1 MPVPLRNGMTTDA
14 AVTDDEAVVRLA
26 FALFAVQAGFH
37 GFTASLP
44 VALAGAGVSDPE
56 IGLIVGVASLVQ
68 IPAAFLAGVIVDRVG
83 GLRVIAVGGLAYL
96 VGCGIFLLPGVE
108 PGGPAAPF
116 LVARFCQ
123 GLGLAGTLPAAMS
136 LVPRLV
142 DPERQ
147 GLGLAFVG
155 SAHNLTMV
163 TMPPISLAILAAT
176 SLHGVALGMI
186 GVVVG
191 GLALIFL
198 VPFDFRR
205 GRDRPDPDP
214 DAPPEPVARRR
225 LGFAFRRSW
234 APLVSMVV
242 LFIAYWGLVVAYL
255 PQRAVAAG
263 ADIGLFFAADGLAV
277 LIFRVPTGWLADRMA
292 AVVLIVAGLAT
303 TAVSIVML
311 TLPLTTPI
319 LLVAGAI
326 GGAGGGLAMTPIL
339 VELSRR
345 SSDADRGSAFSSFS
359 AALASALVLGSIGG
373 GPVVETLGFE
383 AAMWIGC
390 AAVGVAVIVA
400 LADPRLRTSPGRRMG
415 AASRA

>member
-1 MPVPLRNGMTTDA
+1 MHSNPAVRLRNGMTTA
-14 AVTDDEAVVRLA
+14 ADVTDDATVVRLA
-26 FALFAVQAGFH
+26 FALFAIQSGFH

-44 VALAGAGVSDPE
+44 VALAGAGVSDAE
-56 IGLIVGVASLVQ
+56 IGLIVGIASLVQ
-68 IPAAFLAGVIVDRVG
+68 IPAAFVAGVIVDRVG

-108 PGGPAAPF
+108 PRGSAVPF

-123 GLGLAGTLPAAMS
+123 GLGIAGTLPAAMS

-142 DPERQ
+142 DRDRQ
-147 GLGLAFVG
+147 GIGLAFVG

-163 TMPPISLAILAAT
+163 TMPPVSLAILAAT
-176 SLHGVALGMI
+176 SLHGVAMAMI

-198 VPFDFRR
+198 RPFDL
-205 GRDRPDPDP
+205 DRFEI
-214 DAPPEPVARRR
+214 DAGLAQAGSVARRR

-234 APLVSMVV
+234 TPLIAIVV
-242 LFIAYWGLVVAYL
+242 LFIAYWGVVVAYL

-263 ADIGLFFAADGLAV
+263 ADVGLFFAADGLAV
-277 LIFRVPTGWLADRMA
+277 LLFRVPTGWLADRMA

-303 TAVSIVML
+303 TAVSIVLL

-319 LLVAGAI
+319 LVVAGAI

-359 AALASALVLGSIGG
+359 AALASALVIGSIGG
-373 GPVVETLGFE
+373 APVVETLGFE
-383 AAMWIGC
+383 VALWIGC
-390 AAVGVAVIVA
+390 AAVGVGILVA
-400 LADPRLRTSPGRRMG
+400 LADPRLRASGGRVG

>member
-1 MPVPLRNGMTTDA
+1 MPLRNKVTDGGP
-14 AVTDDEAVVRLA
+14 VTDDADVVRLA

-44 VALAGAGVSDPE
+44 VALAGAGVSDAE

-96 VGCGIFLLPGVE
+96 AGCGIFLLPGVE
-108 PGGPAAPF
+108 PGGSAAPF

-123 GLGLAGTLPAAMS
+123 GLGIAGTLPAAMS

-142 DPERQ
+142 DRDRQ
-147 GLGLAFVG
+147 GVGLAFVG

-163 TMPPISLAILAAT
+163 TMPPVSLAILAAT
-176 SLHGVALGMI
+176 SLQGVALAMI
-186 GVVVG
+186 AVVVG

-198 VPFDFRR
+198 MPFDLDRFVA
-205 GRDRPDPDP
+205 RDAALVPT
-214 DAPPEPVARRR
+214 EPVARRR

-234 APLVSMVV
+234 SPLIAMVV
-242 LFIAYWGLVVAYL
+242 LFIAYWGVVVAYL

-263 ADIGLFFAADGLAV
+263 ADVGLFFAADGLAV
-277 LIFRVPTGWLADRMA
+277 LLFRVPTGWLADRMA

-319 LLVAGAI
+319 LIAAGAI
-326 GGAGGGLAMTPIL
+326 GGAGGGMAMTPIL

-359 AALASALVLGSIGG
+359 AALASALVIGSIGG
-373 GPVVETLGFE
+373 APVVETLGFE
-383 AAMWIGC
+383 AALWIGC
-390 AAVGVAVIVA
+390 AAVGVGVIVA
-400 LADPRLRTSPGRRMG
+400 LADARLRTSGGRVR

>member
-1 MPVPLRNGMTTDA
+1 MGSREGMTA
-14 AVTDDEAVVRLA
+14 IGLLTDDDGVVRLA

-44 VALAGAGVSDPE
+44 VALAGAGVPDPQ
-56 IGLIVGVASLVQ
+56 IGLIVGVAALVQ
-68 IPAAFLAGVIVDRVG
+68 IPAAFLAGVVVDRVG
-83 GLRVIAVGGLAYL
+83 GLRVIAIGGLAYL

-108 PGGPAAPF
+108 PGGSALPF
-116 LVARFCQ
+116 LMARFCQ
-123 GLGLAGTLPAAMS
+123 GLGVAGTLPAAMS

-147 GLGLAFVG
+147 GVGLAFVG

-176 SLHGVALGMI
+176 SLHGVAAAMI
-186 GVVVG
+186 AVVVG

-198 VPFDFRR
+198 VPFDFHRVR
-205 GRDRPDPDP
+205 GRDELGGLPGS
-214 DAPPEPVARRR
+214 VARRR
-225 LGFAFRRSW
+225 FGFAFRRSW
-234 APLVSMVV
+234 APLIVMVV

-277 LIFRVPTGWLADRMA
+277 LVFRVPTGWLADRMA

-303 TAVSIVML
+303 TAVSIVLL

-319 LLVAGAI
+319 LLAAGAI

-359 AALASALVLGSIGG
+359 AALASALVIGSIGG
-373 GPVVETLGFE
+373 APVVETLGFE
-383 AAMWIGC
+383 AALWIGC
-390 AAVGVAVIVA
+390 AAVGAAVIVA
-400 LADPRLRTSPGRRMG
+400 LADPRLRASPGRRMG
-415 AASRA
+415 ASSRA

>member
-1 MPVPLRNGMTTDA
+1 MTTVAD
-14 AVTDDEAVVRLA
+14 VTDDATVVRLA
-26 FALFAVQAGFH
+26 FALFAIQAGFH

-44 VALAGAGVSDPE
+44 VALAGAGVSDAE
-56 IGLIVGVASLVQ
+56 IGLIVGIASLVQ
-68 IPAAFLAGVIVDRVG
+68 IPAAFVAGVIVDRVG

-108 PGGPAAPF
+108 PGGSAVPF

-123 GLGLAGTLPAAMS
+123 GLGIAGTLPAAMS

-142 DPERQ
+142 DRDRQ
-147 GLGLAFVG
+147 GIGLAFVG

-163 TMPPISLAILAAT
+163 TMPPVSLAILAAT
-176 SLHGVALGMI
+176 SLHGVAMAMI

-198 VPFDFRR
+198 RPFDLERFEI
-205 GRDRPDPDP
+205 
-214 DAPPEPVARRR
+214 DAGLAQAGSVARRR

-234 APLVSMVV
+234 TPLIAMVV
-242 LFIAYWGLVVAYL
+242 LFIAYWGVVVAYL

-263 ADIGLFFAADGLAV
+263 ADVGLFFAADGLAV
-277 LIFRVPTGWLADRMA
+277 LLFRVPTGWLADRMA

-303 TAVSIVML
+303 TAVSIVLL

-319 LLVAGAI
+319 LVVAGAI

-359 AALASALVLGSIGG
+359 AALASALVIGSIGG
-373 GPVVETLGFE
+373 APVVETLGFE
-383 AAMWIGC
+383 VALWIGC
-390 AAVGVAVIVA
+390 AAVGVGILVA
-400 LADPRLRTSPGRRMG
+400 LADPRLRASGGRVG

>member
-1 MPVPLRNGMTTDA
+1 MTTA
-14 AVTDDEAVVRLA
+14 ADVTDDATVVRLA
-26 FALFAVQAGFH
+26 FALFAIQAGFH

-44 VALAGAGVSDPE
+44 VALGGAGVSDAE
-56 IGLIVGVASLVQ
+56 IGLIVGIASLVQ
-68 IPAAFLAGVIVDRVG
+68 IPAAFVAGVIVDRAG
-83 GLRVIAVGGLAYL
+83 GLRVIAVGGLAYS

-108 PGGPAAPF
+108 PGGSAVPF

-123 GLGLAGTLPAAMS
+123 GLGIAGTLPAAMS

-142 DPERQ
+142 DRDRQ
-147 GLGLAFVG
+147 GIGLAFVG

-163 TMPPISLAILAAT
+163 TMPPVSLAILAAT
-176 SLHGVALGMI
+176 SLHGVAMAMI

-198 VPFDFRR
+198 RPFDLHRFEI
-205 GRDRPDPDP
+205 
-214 DAPPEPVARRR
+214 DAGLAQAGSVARRR

-234 APLVSMVV
+234 TPLIAIVV
-242 LFIAYWGLVVAYL
+242 LFIAYWGVVVAYL

-263 ADIGLFFAADGLAV
+263 ADVGLFFAADGLAV
-277 LIFRVPTGWLADRMA
+277 LLFRVPTGWLADRMA

-303 TAVSIVML
+303 TAVSIVLL

-319 LLVAGAI
+319 LVVAGAI

-359 AALASALVLGSIGG
+359 AALASALVIGSIGG
-373 GPVVETLGFE
+373 APVVETLGFE
-383 AAMWIGC
+383 VALWIGC
-390 AAVGVAVIVA
+390 AAVGVGILVA
-400 LADPRLRTSPGRRMG
+400 LADPRLRASGGRVG